1 MGWFI
6 FFTRLWKLR
15 KNTGV
20 LSAAGENG
28 SVYANIKPH
37 SSSRYR
43 WPPERAWATLRIS
56 A

>member
-6 FFTRLWKLR
+6 FSRGFGNCEKTP
-15 KNTGV
+15 GV
-20 LSAAGENG
+20 LRAAGKNG